1 MWHIIFD
8 LTIIKIVAD
17 INVFT
22 VIMDKCYKY
31 CLIRQRYH
39 IYLFPN
45 DAGFLCVFPDKCH

>member
-17 INVFT
+17 INLFT